1 MERMINQEFN
11 SLPQRSIYYFLATYA
26 PFHPIA
32 SPFAEE
38 AEQRS
43 AYDFILSIYQR
54 LYEDPGLMGFRLLP
68 DDSLNDWQF
77 QKDKPKLVPELR
89 KVIRKLEEFIE
100 LLWIISCDGQADNN
114 CLIIDC
120 NRKTL
125 KPSDKKQLERF
136 EILTECTES
145 VCRLQ
150 FPCSVKGLQL
160 LARISLQ
167 NARPAWQERQKPY
180 LLFSRGVFDP
190 SSSWSTEIFSDMLE
204 QREPFHRLI
213 AYLEEKQFRRIDN
226 KECNHQVSLDY
237 IKCYGKADDELKW
250 AWGERTHSGLEVI
263 YEETRK
269 NQPLITLRIPYYK
282 ELLERANEM
291 SPSLKNFILLYN
303 KKCDNCRYCVQTD
316 KTGKRPLAF
325 FVVEN
330 RPLCP
335 LYPGFMYRWKSL
347 DDSIVNGIIEMLEF
361 IDHSFK
367 ERYVAS

>member
-1 MERMINQEFN
+1 MKRMINQEFN

-26 PFHPIA
+26 PFHPVA
-32 SPFAEE
+32 SAFAEE

-43 AYDFILSIYQR
+43 AYDFILGIYQK

-68 DDSLNDWQF
+68 DDSLSDWQF

-89 KVIRKLEEFIE
+89 KPLRKLEEFME
-100 LLWIISCDGQADNN
+100 LLWTISYNGQADHNY
-114 CLIIDC
+114 LVMDC
-120 NRKTL
+120 SHREL
-125 KPSDKKQLERF
+125 KPSDKKLLERF
-136 EILTECTES
+136 EILIERTETS
-145 VCRLQ
+145 YLLQ
-150 FPCSVKGLQL
+150 FPCSTAGLQL

-167 NARPAWQERQKPY
+167 NARPAWQGQQKPY

-190 SSSWSTEIFSDMLE
+190 SSPWSSEIFSSMLE
-204 QREPFHRLI
+204 HPEPFCRLI
-213 AYLEEKQFRRIDN
+213 SYLEEKNFRRIDN

-237 IKCYGKADDELKW
+237 IKCYGKTDDELKW

-263 YEETRK
+263 YEETRR

-282 ELLERANEM
+282 ELLERTDAM
-291 SPSLKNFILLYN
+291 SPSLKDFILLHN

-325 FVVEN
+325 FIIEKK
-330 RPLCP
+330 PLCP

-347 DDSIVNGIIEMLEF
+347 DDATVNGIIEMLEF
-361 IDHSFK
+361 IDYAFK
-367 ERYVAS
+367 ERYAAV